1 MASGYARSR
10 RKARGEYTSAAS
22 GQQLQVAVGVVEL
35 LKLGIKQRGE
45 TSVCFS
51 VVGGFVEMHNFERWW
66 KAFLDRYEFNGLM
79 FLELGHA
86 QTT

>member
-1 MASGYARSR
+1 M
-10 RKARGEYTSAAS
+10 
-22 GQQLQVAVGVVEL
+22 
-35 LKLGIKQRGE
+35 KLGIKQRGE

-66 KAFLDRYEFNGLM
+66 KAFRDRYEFNGLM